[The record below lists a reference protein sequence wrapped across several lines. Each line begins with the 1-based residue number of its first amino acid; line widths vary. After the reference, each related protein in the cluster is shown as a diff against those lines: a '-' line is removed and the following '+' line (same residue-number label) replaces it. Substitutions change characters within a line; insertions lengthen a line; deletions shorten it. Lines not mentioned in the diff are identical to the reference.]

1 MEKSTNADSHVF
13 KPKMRAT
20 AERCPVKIFQQ
31 LIDRHQKCARM
42 IHRSTSPSTT
52 STILDRTG
60 TRNNHLASTQNR
72 CHKKQAFFREE
83 TVLRTQQW
91 WNFLATRAFRV
102 WTTTTDHLLSSRST
116 SHLLSNYQTSSLMQP
131 PLSVSIQSP
140 PLSVQS
146 LCPVVAPVQPHS
158 VNSGTLPSP
167 VVSQIQPNLPAILSA
182 VQSHSPVLGQV
193 QTPASFPS
201 PLQQLI
207 IKEQMNFALKL
218 KTKHP
223 QVIYSDSEDFY
234 TTIWIVILYL
244 AVC

>member
-1 MEKSTNADSHVF
+1 MSIISSALVTCCWRTGGAEFIEFACEHGTKTRLRKMEKSTNADSHVF

-83 TVLRTQQW
+83 TVLRTQQR
-91 WNFLATRAFRV
+91 WNFLAARAFRV

-146 LCPVVAPVQPHS
+146 LCPVVAPVHHTLSIQAHCLVLLS
-158 VNSGTLPSP
+158 VKSNQIFLLSSQLSSHILQFLVKSRPQHLSLLPS
-167 VVSQIQPNLPAILSA
+167 SS
-182 VQSHSPVLGQV
+182 
-193 QTPASFPS
+193 
-201 PLQQLI
+201 
-207 IKEQMNFALKL
+207 
-218 KTKHP
+218 
-223 QVIYSDSEDFY
+223 
-234 TTIWIVILYL
+234 
-244 AVC
+244 